1 MEQLQNELNKAL
13 ADFKSRG
20 DIQNDHY
27 DSYTRYIYN
36 TKTYDMLVKKTKM
49 VCEIYPQLEYD
60 KVFRYALNRR
70 FNHIISLFAED
81 VFAEHSIVEE
91 EPDIYNKEIDFYINS
106 IPFDLKMSVFPK
118 GFGKDISYALEH
130 KEELIEWMYKHCSK
144 EKRLH
149 NGNKIFIVCYSSNW
163 DHNQVKGN
171 LQLVKDAI
179 DNYIANYDEWD
190 LTIQD
195 NSLSD
200 IIFIIK

>member
-1 MEQLQNELNKAL
+1 MEQLQKELDKAL
-13 ADFKSRG
+13 ADFKTRG
-20 DIQNDHY
+20 DIQNNRY
-27 DSYTRYIYN
+27 DSYTNYIYK
-36 TKTYDMLVKKTKM
+36 TQTYDDLVKRTQM
-49 VCEIYPQLEYD
+49 ICEIYQLDYES
-60 KVFRYALNRR
+60 VFRYALNRW
-70 FNHIISLFAED
+70 FNNMVSHFAED
-81 VFAEHSIVEE
+81 MFTSHDIVEDE
-91 EPDIYNKEIDFYINS
+91 EDIYNKEIDFYIKD

-118 GFGKDISYALEH
+118 GFSKDINYAIEH
-130 KEELIEWMYKHCSK
+130 KEELINRMYKHCSR

-149 NGNKIFIVCYSSNW
+149 NGNKIFIVCYSSDW

-179 DNYIANYDEWD
+179 DNYISNYDEWE